1 MNGSIVHLRRRKRA
15 ADPMSDVV
23 AETDIAV
30 CASSELGS
38 SARQSPVFY
47 LVDWLPPDF
56 GAVGQYAV
64 LFSRQM
70 AGAGRKVRLIG
81 LSSRHHSFEQER
93 FGNGGVLEIT
103 RLHKAPFDKSRNSK
117 RLIGTIAANLRL
129 VWPVIKDEGAR
140 GADVLFTGSPPFM
153 LFFAFLTK
161 WLRGTRLVYRIT
173 DFYPEVLFVA
183 WGKRPALLVIFER
196 ITWYLRR
203 RVDVFEVLGEDQ
215 RRLLLAGGIRP
226 DRIIL
231 KRDVSPVPVSGR
243 EKPVPRPASLEGRK
257 ALLYSGNLGVAHEV
271 ETVLKGLVRHYR
283 QGSGRFGLWLNA
295 SGQGVQPL
303 IDGLRAQGIPFALT
317 EPAPLEELPAVL
329 AAADA
334 HLITLKPGFSGY
346 VLPSKIYACLGS
358 QRPIVFVGPESS
370 DVHLLCSR
378 ERFLHYEQVNVGDVE
393 GFAGVLE
400 RLAIGAPQVKQA
412 SAPAAYPA
420 TVELE
425 DRRS

>member
-1 MNGSIVHLRRRKRA
+1 
-15 ADPMSDVV
+15 MSDV
-23 AETDIAV
+23 ATETDIPV
-30 CASSELGS
+30 RSSSELGS

-56 GAVGQYAV
+56 GAVGQYAM

-81 LSSRHHSFEQER
+81 LNSQHHSSEQER

-103 RLHKAPFDKSRNSK
+103 RLHLAPFDKSSNSK
-117 RLIGTIAANLRL
+117 RLIGAIDANLRL

-173 DFYPEVLFVA
+173 DFYPEVLFAA
-183 WGKRPALLVIFER
+183 WGRRPALLVIFER

-226 DRIIL
+226 ERIIL
-231 KRDVSPVPVSGR
+231 KRDVSPVTVSGR
-243 EKPVPRPASLEGRK
+243 EKPVPRPAGLIGK
-257 ALLYSGNLGVAHEV
+257 KVLLYSGNLGVAHEV
-271 ETVLKGLVRHYR
+271 ETVLKGLARHHR
-283 QGSGRFGLWLNA
+283 QGSGRFALWLNA

-303 IDGLRAQGIPFALT
+303 INGLRAHGIPFALT
-317 EPAPLEELPAVL
+317 DPAPLEELPAVL
-329 AAADA
+329 TAADA
-334 HLITLKPGFSGY
+334 HLITLKPNFSGY
-346 VLPSKIYACLGS
+346 VLPSKVYACLGS
-358 QRPIVFVGPESS
+358 QRPIVFVGPKSS
-370 DVHLLCSR
+370 DVHLLCSK
-378 ERFLHYEQVNVGDVE
+378 EATHHYEHVTVGDIDA
-393 GFAGVLE
+393 FANALE
-400 RLAIGAPQVKQA
+400 RLA
-412 SAPAAYPA
+412 S
-420 TVELE
+420 
-425 DRRS
+425 